1 MYSFPTPQCPQT
13 PLSIVFNDITI
24 TIMIIVI
31 ILVRLYL
38 VAFILQSVFFSIHAY
53 KIKHILLV
61 RPCEYYCPILHLI
74 IMII

>member
-1 MYSFPTPQCPQT
+1 MHSFLTPQCPRT

-38 VAFILQSVFFSIHAY
+38 VAFILQSVIHAY

-61 RPCEYYCPILHLI
+61 RPCEYCCPILHLI